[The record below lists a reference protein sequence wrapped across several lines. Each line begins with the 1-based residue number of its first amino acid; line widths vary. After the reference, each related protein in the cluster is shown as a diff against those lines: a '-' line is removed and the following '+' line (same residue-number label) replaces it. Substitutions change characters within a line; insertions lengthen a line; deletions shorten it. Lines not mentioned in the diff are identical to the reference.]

1 MKEFRQIGDGTNGA
15 SRFELLWA
23 KVLFAFTFYVA
34 PWLFTASAVLVF
46 ILLPMVVW
54 ISAGISTLVW
64 MILGVYTLL
73 FGASYLFSYLY
84 RHPDHKVFAGRQW
97 LHTPVVAVLNFLMGW
112 IRKGH
117 NLLFHEAKRVSIFL
131 VRKKKELLIWSA
143 KKFLAAPLKSRIFVT
158 VGVAMILVPATMYVL
173 VGTYV
178 EVKNKLPYGAN
189 RMQLTDAEVEE
200 RTQIAIQA
208 MDWAVWGQSDID
220 AKIACMD
227 KYRDLIYRS
236 AKQNGI
242 SQTKLEAL
250 IFVESGCDA
259 KAYNSDSGAA
269 GLAQILVSTGRELGL
284 IDSAYKIQPPAKA
297 DPKKDRRYDPN
308 FAIPAAAKFIASRQ
322 KYWGDEIL
330 AFEEYHLGQ
339 GNFRVLISTYLD
351 ETNPTWREKY
361 PKTFSQTADPDRV
374 IPRAMSDYKLT
385 YFSIFFRRTPKHTP
399 KTSAFLLQKSD
410 FTTTYIFSILS
421 AEKGFAL
428 KASNPTEFAKFLES
442 QREPSGDVATNRFRT
457 AYADKEATY
466 NTVADLEKAI
476 SRGEIVPVPLKG
488 MGYSL
493 RIEGNNPI
501 GECDLSN
508 QKSYLYT
515 WKSTAGLLM
524 YLTARMKELGAQDVE
539 ITGLV
544 RTNKKWYEPVNGQ
557 KPCLTNTQPRTHVI
571 GAAFDI
577 GININGKRMS
587 KKTEDILRFMLAD
600 MLIGGQ
606 LRWIPE
612 GYAFHVVVMPD
623 AAQNYEQVYDSVMG
637 GASPLPT
644 ATE

>member
-15 SRFELLWA
+15 SWFEN
-23 KVLFAFTFYVA
+23 VLAQITLILSFYVF
-34 PWLFTASAVLVF
+34 PYILTGCLAVLA
-46 ILLPMVVW
+46 LLYLVIWV
-54 ISAGISTLVW
+54 SAGFSVVFWMTVLVYVVL
-64 MILGVYTLL
+64 LGGSVGLWYLVQNPQLSWFQKLPFLYQAVQKLDWGFGWLRRFHGML
-73 FGASYLFSYLY
+73 F
-84 RHPDHKVFAGRQW
+84 
-97 LHTPVVAVLNFLMGW
+97 
-112 IRKGH
+112 I
-117 NLLFHEAKRVSIFL
+117 EAKRITPIL
-131 VRKKKELLIWSA
+131 VKKKKQLALWA
-143 KKFLAAPLKSRIFVT
+143 GRKFWALPLKTKLAVT
-158 VGVAMILVPATMYVL
+158 GVVVLTLVPAMLL
-173 VGTYV
+173 VSVRTYV

-200 RTQIAIQA
+200 RTKIAIQA
-208 MDWAVWGQSDID
+208 MDWAVWGQSDIET
-220 AKIACMD
+220 KVACMD
-227 KYRDLIYRS
+227 QYRELIYWS
-236 AKQNGI
+236 AQQHGI
-242 SQTKLEAL
+242 SRTKFEAL

-284 IDSAYKIQPPAKA
+284 IDSAYKIQPPDKA
-297 DPKKDRRYDPN
+297 DSKKDRRYDPN

-351 ETNPTWREKY
+351 ETNPNWREKY

-374 IPRAMSDYKLT
+374 IPRAMVDFKLT

-399 KTSAFLLQKSD
+399 KTSAFLLKKSD

-428 KASNPTEFAKFLES
+428 KASDSAEFAKFLES

-488 MGYSL
+488 AGYSL
-493 RIEGNNPI
+493 RVEGNNPI
-501 GECDLSN
+501 GECDLVN

-515 WKSTAGLLM
+515 WKSTAGQMM

-557 KPCLTNTQPRTHVI
+557 KACLPNTQPRTHVI

-587 KKTEDILRFMLAD
+587 KKTEDILRFMLSD

-606 LRWIPE
+606 LSWIPE
-612 GYAFHVVVMPD
+612 GKAFHVVVMPD
-623 AAQNYEQVYDSVMG
+623 AAVNYEQVYDSVMS
-637 GASPLPT
+637 GASPLVIT
-644 ATE
+644 AE